1 MPRVR
6 KIILILLVITIII
19 LTACNNNN
27 NDNRTIVLKNDF
39 TNEKRN
45 ELLIEDI
52 EYLRTEL
59 TNKHKNPFHKITKEE
74 FNNKID
80 YLISQVDK
88 LTNTQVFTEMNKIV
102 ASIGD
107 AHTGMNYWDGY
118 RYPLEFYCINDDV
131 YVINADKSLSDVVF
145 SKVKSI
151 NGTDIHIIADELKEL
166 IPHENDSWVTAQ
178 LPNYMLTPVFMYGL
192 GLIPDEKMTT
202 FEFENSNG
210 NIIKKDVDILSY
222 EEYPNYVVENDERNV
237 YSFEKDNEDY
247 YWYEYLNNEKTLY
260 FKYNVCANMQ
270 EPNFN
275 TFNTKMFEAIKGLEI
290 EKFVIDLRHNSGGDS
305 SVINPFLNSI
315 SKFSSDKPEI
325 DIFIITGRD
334 TFSSGIMAVLDIKE
348 RVSVTLI
355 GESTGGS
362 PNSYGEVAT
371 FQLLNTKIPIQYSIK
386 YFELTNDGA
395 NTITPDIIIKPT
407 INDYIENKDVIM
419 DYILIP
425 KGENAN

>member
-1 MPRVR
+1 
-6 KIILILLVITIII
+6 
-19 LTACNNNN
+19 
-27 NDNRTIVLKNDF
+27 
-39 TNEKRN
+39 
-45 ELLIEDI
+45 
-52 EYLRTEL
+52 
-59 TNKHKNPFHKITKEE
+59 
-74 FNNKID
+74 
-80 YLISQVDK
+80 
-88 LTNTQVFTEMNKIV
+88 
-102 ASIGD
+102 
-107 AHTGMNYWDGY
+107 
-118 RYPLEFYCINDDV
+118 
-131 YVINADKSLSDVVF
+131 
-145 SKVKSI
+145 
-151 NGTDIHIIADELKEL
+151 
-166 IPHENDSWVTAQ
+166 
-178 LPNYMLTPVFMYGL
+178 
-192 GLIPDEKMTT
+192 
-202 FEFENSNG
+202 
-210 NIIKKDVDILSY
+210 
-222 EEYPNYVVENDERNV
+222 
-237 YSFEKDNEDY
+237 
-247 YWYEYLNNEKTLY
+247 
-260 FKYNVCANMQ
+260 MQ

-315 SKFSSDKPEI
+315 PKFFSDKPEI

-371 FQLLNTKIPIQYSIK
+371 FQLPNTKIPIQYSIK

-395 NTITPDIIIKPT
+395 NAITPDIIIKPT